1 MSKQLCV
8 CLTEVRPDNNHCI
21 KRVNMLN
28 LIYGATCCGLCRSP
42 PAWIFKLRIHAAVS
56 AWSLLNSCMQI
67 ELMQVGPRG
76 DLVVGSDELR
86 IVSITSKA
94 TIVHWFELKT
104 SSRSIGAELCLVL
117 RYLSGMALCLVQCAD
132 ADYVCMHAYVR
143 HSGLQAAEGG
153 KLCMQCM
160 CVCL

>member
-1 MSKQLCV
+1 
-8 CLTEVRPDNNHCI
+8 
-21 KRVNMLN
+21 
-28 LIYGATCCGLCRSP
+28 
-42 PAWIFKLRIHAAVS
+42 
-56 AWSLLNSCMQI
+56 MQI

-132 ADYVCMHAYVR
+132 ADCVCMHAYVW

-153 KLCMQCM
+153 KLCMLCM
-160 CVCL
+160 CVWL